1 LDECHGKWH
10 GNEYRYHVTAD
21 FPYFISCF
29 RGRVPSQNK
38 QGLSSNRFRGRRSFS
53 WKEGARMPGYSSYT
67 QSKPVKMGDCRVCRS
82 VSQCQK
88 DASANTNPFESR
100 FSTSNLNRYVH
111 STRAPLVTRT
121 PATRYFNNYCF
132 FENIF

>member
-1 LDECHGKWH
+1 MTDSSRDMLFSADLDECHGKWH

-38 QGLSSNRFRGRRSFS
+38 QGLSSDRYRGRRSESANRERRSFS

-67 QSKPVKMGDCRVCRS
+67 QVKPVKMG
-82 VSQCQK
+82 K
-88 DASANTNPFESR
+88 
-100 FSTSNLNRYVH
+100 Y
-111 STRAPLVTRT
+111 
-121 PATRYFNNYCF
+121 
-132 FENIF
+132 